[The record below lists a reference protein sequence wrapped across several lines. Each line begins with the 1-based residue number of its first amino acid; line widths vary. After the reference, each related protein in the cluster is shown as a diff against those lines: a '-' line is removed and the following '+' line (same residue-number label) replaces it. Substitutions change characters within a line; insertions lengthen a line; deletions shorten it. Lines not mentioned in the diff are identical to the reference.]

1 SPNVDGVL
9 RERRRI
15 RYERRRDENEQTGF
29 GVADRRR
36 ECGHQHA
43 ELAAAVTLHEDL
55 DDRAPRPAAAERVVE
70 RIEAG
75 RTQEP
80 RRAPCAPAPQVR
92 TGKRV
97 EPGIHGSFHRVP
109 YDTDDDP
116 FDRQRFLAQIDLD
129 RLEIRVL
136 RQEPDAMTFLPI
148 PLDRDLVLEANDDDL
163 PVANLGRAMHGDEIA
178 VEDAGIAHAHAFDPQ
193 QEMRLL
199 LEQIRIDLIARLD
212 LLLGEDRPARRG
224 PADAR
229 QPELPAQPIPPP

>member
-1 SPNVDGVL
+1 
-9 RERRRI
+9 
-15 RYERRRDENEQTGF
+15 
-29 GVADRRR
+29 
-36 ECGHQHA
+36 
-43 ELAAAVTLHEDL
+43 
-55 DDRAPRPAAAERVVE
+55 
-70 RIEAG
+70 
-75 RTQEP
+75 
-80 RRAPCAPAPQVR
+80 
-92 TGKRV
+92 GKRV

-163 PVANLGRAMHGDEIA
+163 PVANLGRAMHGDGIA

-212 LLLGEDRPARRG
+212 VLLGEDRRARRD
-224 PADAR
+224 PADERQAELLAQRILEPDPTRRAGQQLDRPFALERAQMLLRRIDRLELQALRDLRAR
-229 QPELPAQPIPPP
+229 RRHAGRVDRLLYQMKDLPLTRSEIPHDLDLYERLG